1 MTGPVNEPVNRLT
14 NGQMSAVMLRALH
27 NVALVETA
35 LPSIGDDEMLIQM
48 QATTICTSDLHDI
61 AANPYGSP
69 LPLSLGHEGA
79 GRVAAL
85 GAKVTG
91 FAVGDHV
98 VTHPVHPCGECRAC
112 RTGTAHL
119 CMNLRHFGLNMPGTF
134 ADYYVV
140 RADRARHLPEHVS
153 FPVAALFEPICVC
166 LQAIAQT
173 RLPADEPLLILGDG
187 PFGLLMARLAHAQG
201 IAPVVVAGH
210 QDFRL
215 AHAGAGVITVN
226 TVGMADPTDALLDVI
241 DDEEYGAIILATDAK
256 HAIPTALACLRRKRR
271 LVIFASLLGDTPIDL
286 MRVQAKELEIVGAC
300 NDEDLL
306 EEALAYLT
314 REATSLAELVTH
326 CLPLDAYAE
335 AIELAAQGQDR
346 AIKVALVR
354 EFL

>member
-1 MTGPVNEPVNRLT
+1 MAELMTG
-14 NGQMSAVMLRALH
+14 QMRAVMLQAL
-27 NVALVETA
+27 NQVALVETDM
-35 LPSIGDDEMLIQM
+35 PSIGDDELLIEM
-48 QATTICTSDLHDI
+48 QATTLCTSDLHDI

-79 GRVAAL
+79 GCVAAV
-85 GAKVTG
+85 GANVTG
-91 FAVGDHV
+91 FAVGDRV

-134 ADYYVV
+134 AEYFVV
-140 RADRARHLPEHVS
+140 RADRARHLPDPVS
-153 FPVAALFEPICVC
+153 FPVGALFEPICVC

-173 RLPADEPLLILGDG
+173 RLPAGEPLLILGDG

-201 IAPVVVAGH
+201 IAPIVVAGH

-215 AHAGAGVITVN
+215 AHAGPAVITVN
-226 TVGMADPTDALLDVI
+226 TAGMADPTAALLDVI
-241 DDEEYGAIILATDAK
+241 GGEEYGAIILATDAK
-256 HAIPTALACLRRKRR
+256 RAISTALAALRRKRR

-286 MRVQAKELEIVGAC
+286 MTVQAKELEIVGAC

-306 EEALAYLT
+306 EDALAYL
-314 REATSLAELVTH
+314 EANASSLAELVTH
-326 CLPLDAYAE
+326 TLPLEAYAE

-354 EFL
+354 QFL